1 MSFSSLLGNQRLK
14 DNLTAALEQGKLA
27 HFYLISGPCG
37 SGKRTLAKLLS
48 AAAMCQSDDRPC
60 LHCQACR
67 KVLSGVHPDVIFVED
82 PEHKTVPVRIIR
94 QMRDDVF
101 IKPNEGEKKVYIF
114 SQEMGLEGQNALLKI
129 LEEPPAYGLFLL
141 LAENPEKIL
150 PTVRSRCVELKMQ
163 SLDAPLLRQTLQKEF
178 PQASQETVEAAI
190 ARSGG
195 FLGQAKNLLSEGL
208 TENPQTAD
216 FIQALCAKDALLL
229 TRTLVPME
237 KWKRDQLIPILQ
249 QWTELTEGALVIRSG
264 GQSLSPLSAKL
275 AASRSPNDLNEA
287 IATLQKC
294 TTYAQGN
301 VSPAAICGYLSWALR

>member
-14 DNLTAALEQGKLA
+14 DNLTAALGQGKLA
-27 HFYLISGPCG
+27 HFYLISGPAG

-48 AAAMCQSDDRPC
+48 AAAMCQSADRPC
-60 LHCQACR
+60 LHCPSCR
-67 KVLSGVHPDVIFVED
+67 KVRNGVHPDVIFVED

-101 IKPNEGEKKVYIF
+101 VRPNEGEKKVYIF

-163 SLDAPLLRQTLQKEF
+163 GLEPSLMGPALEKEF
-178 PQASQETVEAAI
+178 PQASKETLEAAI
-190 ARSGG
+190 SRSGG
-195 FLGQAKNLLSEGL
+195 FLGQARQLLSDQNEEL
-208 TENPQTAD
+208 PQTRD
-216 FIQALCAKDALLL
+216 FVQALCRKDGLLL
-229 TRTLVPME
+229 TQLLVPME
-237 KWKRDQLIPILQ
+237 KWKRDQLISILQ
-249 QWTELTEGALVIRSG
+249 QWTHIAEGGLVIRCG
-264 GQSLSPLSAKL
+264 GQSLSPWAKKL
-275 AASRSPNDLNEA
+275 AENRNAPELNE
-287 IATLQKC
+287 IISILQKC
-294 TTYAQGN
+294 SQYAQGN